1 MTGRTVNPA
10 GAVLITGVRT
20 STTVVPLPQPLQL
33 GAMTVTRR
41 EYVGVQ
47 VRAVLPDGTEV
58 TGVSYALT
66 REAPMAEIVERL
78 VAPHVVGRELPVED
92 PAAGVRAAW
101 DAALRGSAIVGRVGL
116 VRRAIG
122 LVDVAL
128 WDVAGKVAGLPVW
141 RLLERSLPD
150 GGARLGSPAHGEHGA
165 AGAPVP
171 PGAIAP
177 AARPALQAGE
187 GTSALVTP
195 AARPAILVAAYPT
208 PGRTARDVADEV
220 LDRAREGWPL
230 LKISRS
236 PDRDL
241 MRDLLA
247 ILRAELPGV
256 TGRPTEAGR
265 SGVVVDVGFGWRD
278 ADDALADLDAWGI
291 GARAG
296 VGEPPALA
304 WLEDPV
310 LPEDAAG
317 AARVR
322 EVTGLPL
329 AIGDE
334 VTDPE
339 VFARLAAL
347 GAFDVAR
354 VDVVGIGGITA
365 ADPLVRSWQGAGLVT
380 SSHVYP
386 EVSVHLGGAAGIGV
400 ETFERSPQGNP
411 YDPAPLLV
419 EGGPTFSGGTALP
432 PEAPG
437 LGFTLTPAYFTFAAE
452 PSLPCM
458 RLASETG
465 PVTTTTA
472 CSTDDNRMLDD
483 QEDR

>member
-1 MTGRTVNPA
+1 MTGRT
-10 GAVLITGVRT
+10 TGPGGLARVTDVRT
-20 STTVVPLPQPLQL
+20 STTVVALPQPLQL

-78 VAPHVVGRELPVED
+78 VAPHVVGRELPVDD

-128 WDVAGKVAGLPVW
+128 WDVAGKVAGVPVW
-141 RLLERSLPD
+141 RLLES
-150 GGARLGSPAHGEHGA
+150 G
-165 AGAPVP
+165 PV
-171 PGAIAP
+171 G
-177 AARPALQAGE
+177 
-187 GTSALVTP
+187 P

-208 PGRTARDVADEV
+208 PGRTARAVADEV

-241 MRDLLA
+241 MRDVLA
-247 ILRAELPGV
+247 ILRAEVPGV
-256 TGRPTEAGR
+256 TGREAEAGR
-265 SGVVVDVGFGWRD
+265 SGIVVDVGFGWRD
-278 ADDALADLDAWGI
+278 VDEALADLDAWGI
-291 GARAG
+291 GAPAPA
-296 VGEPPALA
+296 GEPPALA

-317 AARVR
+317 AARIR

-339 VFARLAAL
+339 VHARLAAL
-347 GAFDVAR
+347 GALDVAR
-354 VDVVGIGGITA
+354 VDVVGIGGITP
-365 ADPLVRSWQGAGLVT
+365 ADPLVRSWQDAGLVT

-400 ETFERSPQGNP
+400 ETFERSPRGNP

-419 EGGPTFSGGTALP
+419 EGGPEFSAGTALP

-437 LGFTLTPAYFTFAAE
+437 LGFTLSPTHFTFDLT
-452 PSLPCM
+452 PSQPSM
-458 RLASETG
+458 RLASETRPG
-465 PVTTTTA
+465 TTTAA
-472 CSTDDNRMLDD
+472 CSTDEDRVLDD

>member
-1 MTGRTVNPA
+1 MTGRAMSPGGIARVTD
-10 GAVLITGVRT
+10 VRT
-20 STTVVPLPQPLQL
+20 STTVVALPQPLQL

-47 VRAVLPDGTEV
+47 VRAVLPDGTEI

-78 VAPHVVGRELPVED
+78 VAPHVVGRDLPVDD

-128 WDVAGKVAGLPVW
+128 WDVAGKVAGVPVW
-141 RLLERSLPD
+141 RLLEPAVPPVPVVPPVPD
-150 GGARLGSPAHGEHGA
+150 GA
-165 AGAPVP
+165 AQVP
-171 PGAIAP
+171 PS
-177 AARPALQAGE
+177 ARPGQGPSGDPAGP
-187 GTSALVTP
+187 VVP
-195 AARPAILVAAYPT
+195 APRPAILVAAYPT
-208 PGRTARDVADEV
+208 PGRTARAVADEV
-220 LDRAREGWPL
+220 LDRAREGWSL

-256 TGRPTEAGR
+256 TGRESEPGR
-265 SGVVVDVGFGWRD
+265 SGLVVDVGFGWRD
-278 ADDALADLDAWGI
+278 ADEALADLDAWGI
-291 GARAG
+291 GAPAPA
-296 VGEPPALA
+296 GEPPALA

-317 AARVR
+317 AARIR
-322 EVTGLPL
+322 EATGLPL

-339 VFARLAAL
+339 VLARLDAL
-347 GAFDVAR
+347 GALDVAR

-365 ADPLVRSWQGAGLVT
+365 AEPLVRSWQDAGLVT

-419 EGGPTFSGGTALP
+419 EGGPEFSSGTALP

-437 LGFTLTPAYFTFAAE
+437 LGFALSPSYFSFE
-452 PSLPCM
+452 SDPSLPSM
-458 RLASETG
+458 GLASETG
-465 PVTTTTA
+465 PGTTPTA

>member
-1 MTGRTVNPA
+1 MTSRATSPGGLAR
-10 GAVLITGVRT
+10 ITEVRT
-20 STTVVPLPQPLQL
+20 STTVVALPQPLQL

-47 VRAVLPDGTEV
+47 VRAVLPDGTEI

-78 VAPHVVGRELPVED
+78 VAPHVVGRDLPVDD

-128 WDVAGKVAGLPVW
+128 WDVAGKVAGVPVW
-141 RLLERSLPD
+141 RLLESGPV
-150 GGARLGSPAHGEHGA
+150 
-165 AGAPVP
+165 AP
-171 PGAIAP
+171 
-177 AARPALQAGE
+177 
-187 GTSALVTP
+187 S
-195 AARPAILVAAYPT
+195 ARPAILVAAYPT
-208 PGRTARDVADEV
+208 PGRTARAVADEV
-220 LDRAREGWPL
+220 LDRARAGWPL

-241 MRDLLA
+241 MRGLLA

-256 TGRPTEAGR
+256 TGRETEAGR

-278 ADDALADLDAWGI
+278 ADEALADLDAWGI
-291 GARAG
+291 GAPAPA
-296 VGEPPALA
+296 GEPPALA

-310 LPEDAAG
+310 LPEDVAG
-317 AARVR
+317 AARIR

-347 GAFDVAR
+347 GALDVAR
-354 VDVVGIGGITA
+354 VDVVGIGGLTA
-365 ADPLVRSWQGAGLVT
+365 ADPLVRSWQDAGLVT

-386 EVSVHLGGAAGIGV
+386 EVSVHLGGAQGIGV

-419 EGGPTFSGGTALP
+419 EGGPEFSAGTALP
-432 PEAPG
+432 PEVPG
-437 LGFTLTPAYFTFAAE
+437 LGFALSPTYFTFEPA
-452 PSLPCM
+452 PSLPSM

-465 PVTTTTA
+465 PGTTPTA
-472 CSTDDNRMLDD
+472 CSTDDNRMLGD

>member
-1 MTGRTVNPA
+1 MTSRAMSRGGFAR
-10 GAVLITGVRT
+10 ITDVRT
-20 STTVVPLPQPLQL
+20 STTVVALPQPLQL

-47 VRAVLPDGTEV
+47 VRAVLPDGAEV

-78 VAPHVVGRELPVED
+78 VAPHVVGRDLPVDD

-128 WDVAGKVAGLPVW
+128 WDVAGKVAGVPVW
-141 RLLERSLPD
+141 RLLDS
-150 GGARLGSPAHGEHGA
+150 G
-165 AGAPVP
+165 PV
-171 PGAIAP
+171 
-177 AARPALQAGE
+177 
-187 GTSALVTP
+187 VP

-241 MRDLLA
+241 MRGLLA
-247 ILRAELPGV
+247 ILRDELPGA
-256 TGRPTEAGR
+256 TGRETEAGR

-291 GARAG
+291 GGPAG
-296 VGEPPALA
+296 AGAPALA

-310 LPEDAAG
+310 LPEDADG
-317 AARVR
+317 AARIR

-347 GAFDVAR
+347 GALDVAR

-365 ADPLVRSWQGAGLVT
+365 ADPLVRSWQDAGLVT

-419 EGGPTFSGGTALP
+419 EGGPTFSDGTALP

-437 LGFTLTPAYFTFAAE
+437 LGFTLSPAYFTFETE
-452 PSLPCM
+452 PSRPSM
-458 RLASETG
+458 RLASGTG
-465 PVTTTTA
+465 PGTTTTA
-472 CSTDDNRMLDD
+472 CSTDDNRMLGD

>member
-1 MTGRTVNPA
+1 MTSRAMSRGGFAR
-10 GAVLITGVRT
+10 ITDVRT
-20 STTVVPLPQPLQL
+20 STTVVALPQPLQL

-47 VRAVLPDGTEV
+47 VRALLPDGAEV

-78 VAPHVVGRELPVED
+78 VAPHVVGRDLPVDD

-128 WDVAGKVAGLPVW
+128 WDVAGKVAGVPVW
-141 RLLERSLPD
+141 RLLDSD
-150 GGARLGSPAHGEHGA
+150 SAARVPSSAHGAYGA
-165 AGAPVP
+165 AVVP
-171 PGAIAP
+171 DDGTGVGPSTHP
-177 AARPALQAGE
+177 DLRAGE
-187 GTSALVTP
+187 GASGPVAP

-241 MRDLLA
+241 MRGLLA
-247 ILRAELPGV
+247 NLRDELPGA
-256 TGRPTEAGR
+256 TGRETEAGR

-291 GARAG
+291 GGPAG
-296 VGEPPALA
+296 AGAPALA

-310 LPEDAAG
+310 LPEDADG
-317 AARVR
+317 AARIR

-347 GAFDVAR
+347 GALDVAR

-365 ADPLVRSWQGAGLVT
+365 ADPLVRSWQDAGLVT

-419 EGGPTFSGGTALP
+419 EGGPTFSDGTALP

-437 LGFTLTPAYFTFAAE
+437 LGFTLSPAYFTFETE
-452 PSLPCM
+452 PSRPSV
-458 RLASETG
+458 RSASGIG
-465 PVTTTTA
+465 PGTTSTT
-472 CSTDDNRMLDD
+472 CSTDGNRMLDD
-483 QEDR
+483 QEEP

>member
-1 MTGRTVNPA
+1 MTGLTVSA
-10 GAVLITGVRT
+10 ARVTDVRT

-78 VAPHVVGRELPVED
+78 VAPHVVGRELAVDD

-128 WDVAGKVAGLPVW
+128 WDVAGKVAGVPVW

-150 GGARLGSPAHGEHGA
+150 GAARDLPSAPGARGA
-165 AGAPVP
+165 APVP
-171 PGAIAP
+171 DGAAP
-177 AARPALQAGE
+177 VAPSAHPDRGSSGGTTGPVVPAR
-187 GTSALVTP
+187 
-195 AARPAILVAAYPT
+195 RPAILVAAYPT
-208 PGRTARDVADEV
+208 PGRTARAVADEV

-236 PDRDL
+236 PDREL

-247 ILRAELPGV
+247 ILHAELPAV
-256 TGRPTEAGR
+256 TGRETEAGR

-278 ADDALADLDAWGI
+278 ADEALADLDAWGI
-291 GARAG
+291 GAPAPA
-296 VGEPPALA
+296 GEPPALA

-317 AARVR
+317 AARIR

-339 VFARLAAL
+339 VLARLAAL
-347 GAFDVAR
+347 GALDVAR
-354 VDVVGIGGITA
+354 VDVVGIGGLTA
-365 ADPLVRSWQGAGLVT
+365 ADPLVRSWQDAGLVT

-419 EGGPTFSGGTALP
+419 EGGPAFRDGTALP

-437 LGFTLTPAYFTFAAE
+437 LGFTLSPTYFTFEAT
-452 PSLPCM
+452 PSLPSM
-458 RLASETG
+458 RSASG
-465 PVTTTTA
+465 SDPATTTTTR
-472 CSTDDNRMLDD
+472 STDDRMLGD

>member
-1 MTGRTVNPA
+1 MTGRTTSPGGFA
-10 GAVLITGVRT
+10 RITDVRT
-20 STTVVPLPQPLQL
+20 STTVVALPQPLQL

-47 VRAVLPDGTEV
+47 VRALLPGGTEV

-78 VAPHVVGRELPVED
+78 VAPHVVGRELAVED

-128 WDVAGKVAGLPVW
+128 WDVAGKVAGVPVW
-141 RLLERSLPD
+141 RLLDSAVTDVPPVPLGPPVPD
-150 GGARLGSPAHGEHGA
+150 GAAQVPSSARPGQGPSGDPAE
-165 AGAPVP
+165 PV
-171 PGAIAP
+171 AP
-177 AARPALQAGE
+177 AR
-187 GTSALVTP
+187 
-195 AARPAILVAAYPT
+195 RPAILVAAYPT
-208 PGRTARDVADEV
+208 PGRTARAVADEV

-236 PDRDL
+236 ADRDL

-256 TGRPTEAGR
+256 TGRETEAGR

-278 ADDALADLDAWGI
+278 ADEALADLDAWGI
-291 GARAG
+291 SAPAPA
-296 VGEPPALA
+296 GEPPALA

-317 AARVR
+317 AARIR
-322 EVTGLPL
+322 AVTGLPL

-339 VFARLAAL
+339 VLARLAAL
-347 GAFDVAR
+347 GALDVAR
-354 VDVVGIGGITA
+354 VDVVGIGGLTA
-365 ADPLVRSWQGAGLVT
+365 ADPLVRSWQDAGLVT

-419 EGGPTFSGGTALP
+419 EGGPEFSAATALP

-437 LGFTLTPAYFTFAAE
+437 LGFTLSPTYFTFEPA
-452 PSLPCM
+452 PSLPSTW
-458 RLASETG
+458 LASDTG
-465 PVTTTTA
+465 PGTTPTA
-472 CSTDDNRMLDD
+472 CSTDGNRMLDD

>member
-1 MTGRTVNPA
+1 MTGRTVSTA
-10 GAVLITGVRT
+10 GAVRITDVRT

-47 VRAVLPDGTEV
+47 VRALLPDGAEV

-92 PAAGVRAAW
+92 PATGVRAAW

-128 WDVAGKVAGLPVW
+128 WDVAGKVAGVPVW

-150 GGARLGSPAHGEHGA
+150 GGARLGAPAHGAYGA
-165 AGAPVP
+165 AVVP
-171 PGAIAP
+171 DDGTGVGPSTH
-177 AARPALQAGE
+177 PALQAGE
-187 GTSALVTP
+187 GTSAPVAP

-241 MRDLLA
+241 MRGLLA
-247 ILRAELPGV
+247 ILRDELPGA
-256 TGRPTEAGR
+256 TGRKTEAGR

-291 GARAG
+291 GGPAG
-296 VGEPPALA
+296 AGAPALA

-347 GAFDVAR
+347 GALDVAR

-419 EGGPTFSGGTALP
+419 EGGPAFSDGTALP

-437 LGFTLTPAYFTFAAE
+437 LGFTLSPTYFTFEAE
-452 PSLPCM
+452 PSLPSM
-458 RLASETG
+458 RQASGTG
-465 PVTTTTA
+465 PRTTSTA
-472 CSTDDNRMLDD
+472 RSTDDNRMLDD
-483 QEDR
+483 QEDP

>member
-1 MTGRTVNPA
+1 MTSRATSPGGLAR
-10 GAVLITGVRT
+10 ITEVRT
-20 STTVVPLPQPLQL
+20 STTVVALPQPLQL

-47 VRAVLPDGTEV
+47 VRAVLPDGTEI

-78 VAPHVVGRELPVED
+78 VAPHVVGRDLPVDD

-128 WDVAGKVAGLPVW
+128 WDVAGKVAGVPVW
-141 RLLERSLPD
+141 RLLESGPV
-150 GGARLGSPAHGEHGA
+150 
-165 AGAPVP
+165 AP
-171 PGAIAP
+171 
-177 AARPALQAGE
+177 
-187 GTSALVTP
+187 S
-195 AARPAILVAAYPT
+195 ARPAILVAAYPT
-208 PGRTARDVADEV
+208 PGRTARAVADEV

-256 TGRPTEAGR
+256 TGREAEAGR

-278 ADDALADLDAWGI
+278 ADEALADLDAWGI
-291 GARAG
+291 GAPAPA
-296 VGEPPALA
+296 GEPPALA

-317 AARVR
+317 AARIR

-347 GAFDVAR
+347 GALDVAR
-354 VDVVGIGGITA
+354 VDVVGIGGLTA
-365 ADPLVRSWQGAGLVT
+365 ADPLVRSWQDAGLVT

-386 EVSVHLGGAAGIGV
+386 EVSAHLGGAQGIGV

-419 EGGPTFSGGTALP
+419 EGGPEFSAGTALP

-437 LGFTLTPAYFTFAAE
+437 LGFTLSPTYFTFDPT
-452 PSLPCM
+452 PSLPSL
-458 RLASETG
+458 RLASG
-465 PVTTTTA
+465 IDPATTTTA
-472 CSTDDNRMLDD
+472 CSTNDNRMLGD
-483 QEDR
+483 QEDP

>member
-1 MTGRTVNPA
+1 MTGRTAGTA
-10 GAVLITGVRT
+10 GAVRITGVRT

-33 GAMTVTRR
+33 GAMTVARR

-78 VAPHVVGRELPVED
+78 VAPHVVGRGLPVED
-92 PAAGVRAAW
+92 PAVGVRAAW

-128 WDVAGKVAGLPVW
+128 WDVAGKVAGVPVW

-165 AGAPVP
+165 AGAPAA
-171 PGAIAP
+171 PGAIA
-177 AARPALQAGE
+177 
-187 GTSALVTP
+187 P

-296 VGEPPALA
+296 AGEPPALA

-347 GAFDVAR
+347 GALDVAR

-365 ADPLVRSWQGAGLVT
+365 ADPLVRSWQAAGLVT

-400 ETFERSPQGNP
+400 ETFERSVQGNP

-419 EGGPTFSGGTALP
+419 EGGPDFSGGTALP

-437 LGFTLTPAYFTFAAE
+437 LGFTLSPTYFTFEAE
-452 PSLPCM
+452 PSLPSM
-458 RLASETG
+458 RWASETG
-465 PVTTTTA
+465 PGTTTTA
-472 CSTDDNRMLDD
+472 CSTDDNRMLGD

>member
-1 MTGRTVNPA
+1 MTSRATSRGGFAR
-10 GAVLITGVRT
+10 ITDVRT
-20 STTVVPLPQPLQL
+20 STTVVALPQPLQL

-47 VRAVLPDGTEV
+47 VRALLPDGAEV

-78 VAPHVVGRELPVED
+78 VAPHAVGRDLPVDD

-128 WDVAGKVAGLPVW
+128 WDVAGKVAGVPVW
-141 RLLERSLPD
+141 RLLESGPV
-150 GGARLGSPAHGEHGA
+150 
-165 AGAPVP
+165 AP
-171 PGAIAP
+171 
-177 AARPALQAGE
+177 
-187 GTSALVTP
+187 S
-195 AARPAILVAAYPT
+195 ARPAILVAAYPT
-208 PGRTARDVADEV
+208 PGRTARAVADEV

-256 TGRPTEAGR
+256 TGCEAEAGR

-278 ADDALADLDAWGI
+278 ADEALADLDAWGI
-291 GARAG
+291 GAPAPA
-296 VGEPPALA
+296 GEPSALA

-317 AARVR
+317 AARIR

-347 GAFDVAR
+347 GALDVAR
-354 VDVVGIGGITA
+354 VDVVGIGGLTA
-365 ADPLVRSWQGAGLVT
+365 ADPLVRSWQDAGLVT

-386 EVSVHLGGAAGIGV
+386 EVSVHLGGAQGIGV

-419 EGGPTFSGGTALP
+419 EGGPEFSAGTALP
-432 PEAPG
+432 PEVPG
-437 LGFTLTPAYFTFAAE
+437 LGFTLSPTYFTFEPA
-452 PSLPCM
+452 PSLPSM

-465 PVTTTTA
+465 PGTTPTA
-472 CSTDDNRMLDD
+472 CSTDDNRMLGD

>member
-1 MTGRTVNPA
+1 MTSRATSPGGLAR
-10 GAVLITGVRT
+10 ITEVRT
-20 STTVVPLPQPLQL
+20 STTVVALPQPLQL

-78 VAPHVVGRELPVED
+78 VAPHVVGRDLPVDD

-128 WDVAGKVAGLPVW
+128 WDVAGKVAGVPVW
-141 RLLERSLPD
+141 RLLESGPV
-150 GGARLGSPAHGEHGA
+150 
-165 AGAPVP
+165 AP
-171 PGAIAP
+171 
-177 AARPALQAGE
+177 
-187 GTSALVTP
+187 S
-195 AARPAILVAAYPT
+195 ARPAILVAAYPT
-208 PGRTARDVADEV
+208 PGRTARAVADEV
-220 LDRAREGWPL
+220 LDRARAGWPL

-256 TGRPTEAGR
+256 TGRETEAGR

-291 GARAG
+291 GGPAG
-296 VGEPPALA
+296 AGAPALA

-310 LPEDAAG
+310 LPEDADG
-317 AARVR
+317 AARIR

-347 GAFDVAR
+347 GALDVAR
-354 VDVVGIGGITA
+354 VDVVGIGGLTA
-365 ADPLVRSWQGAGLVT
+365 ADPLVRSWQDAGLVT

-386 EVSVHLGGAAGIGV
+386 EVSVHLGGAQGIGV

-419 EGGPTFSGGTALP
+419 EGGPEFSAGTALP
-432 PEAPG
+432 PEVPG
-437 LGFTLTPAYFTFAAE
+437 LGFTLSPTYFTFEPA
-452 PSLPCM
+452 PSLPSM

-465 PVTTTTA
+465 PGTTPTA
-472 CSTDDNRMLDD
+472 CSTDDNRMLGD

>member
-1 MTGRTVNPA
+1 MTGRTAGTA
-10 GAVLITGVRT
+10 GAVRITGVRT

-47 VRAVLPDGTEV
+47 VQAVLPDGTEV

-78 VAPHVVGRELPVED
+78 VAPHVVGRDLPVDD

-128 WDVAGKVAGLPVW
+128 WDVAGKVAGVPVW

-165 AGAPVP
+165 AGSPGPV
-171 PGAIAP
+171 
-177 AARPALQAGE
+177 
-187 GTSALVTP
+187 VP

-247 ILRAELPGV
+247 ILRAELPGI

-296 VGEPPALA
+296 AGGPPALA

-317 AARVR
+317 AAHVR
-322 EVTGLPL
+322 GVTGLPL

-347 GAFDVAR
+347 GALDVAR

-365 ADPLVRSWQGAGLVT
+365 ADPLVRSWQAAGLVT

-437 LGFTLTPAYFTFAAE
+437 LGFTLTPAYFTFEAE
-452 PSLPCM
+452 PSLPSM

-465 PVTTTTA
+465 PGTTTTA

>member
-1 MTGRTVNPA
+1 MTSRATSPGGLAR
-10 GAVLITGVRT
+10 ITEVRT
-20 STTVVPLPQPLQL
+20 STTVVALPQPLQL

-47 VRAVLPDGTEV
+47 VRAVLPDGTEI

-78 VAPHVVGRELPVED
+78 VAPHVVGRDLPVDD

-128 WDVAGKVAGLPVW
+128 WDVAGKVAGVPVW
-141 RLLERSLPD
+141 RLLEPAVPSVPLVPLVPD
-150 GGARLGSPAHGEHGA
+150 GA
-165 AGAPVP
+165 AQVP
-171 PGAIAP
+171 SSGRPGQGP
-177 AARPALQAGE
+177 SGDLARP
-187 GTSALVTP
+187 VVP
-195 AARPAILVAAYPT
+195 APRPAILVAAYPT

-220 LDRAREGWPL
+220 LDRARAGWPL

-256 TGRPTEAGR
+256 TGRETEAGR

-278 ADDALADLDAWGI
+278 ADEALADLDAWGI
-291 GARAG
+291 GAPAG
-296 VGEPPALA
+296 AGAPALA

-310 LPEDAAG
+310 LPEDADG
-317 AARVR
+317 AARIR

-347 GAFDVAR
+347 GALDVAR
-354 VDVVGIGGITA
+354 VDVVGIGGLTA
-365 ADPLVRSWQGAGLVT
+365 ADPLVRSWQDAGLVT

-386 EVSVHLGGAAGIGV
+386 EVSVHLGGAQGIGV

-419 EGGPTFSGGTALP
+419 EGGPEFSAGTALP
-432 PEAPG
+432 PEVPG
-437 LGFTLTPAYFTFAAE
+437 LGFTLSPTYFTFE
-452 PSLPCM
+452 PDPSLPSM

-465 PVTTTTA
+465 PGTTPTA
-472 CSTDDNRMLDD
+472 CPTDDNRMLGD

>member
-10 GAVLITGVRT
+10 GGVRITGVRT

-78 VAPHVVGRELPVED
+78 VAPHVVGRELPVDD
-92 PAAGVRAAW
+92 PAVGVRAAW

-141 RLLERSLPD
+141 RLLESGAPARVPSSAHGAYGAAVVPD
-150 GGARLGSPAHGEHGA
+150 GGAGVDPSVHPDRGASGGVPGA
-165 AGAPVP
+165 AD
-171 PGAIAP
+171 
-177 AARPALQAGE
+177 
-187 GTSALVTP
+187 P

-220 LDRAREGWPL
+220 LDRAREGWSL

-256 TGRPTEAGR
+256 TGR
-265 SGVVVDVGFGWRD
+265 
-278 ADDALADLDAWGI
+278 
-291 GARAG
+291 
-296 VGEPPALA
+296 
-304 WLEDPV
+304 
-310 LPEDAAG
+310 
-317 AARVR
+317 
-322 EVTGLPL
+322 
-329 AIGDE
+329 
-334 VTDPE
+334 
-339 VFARLAAL
+339 
-347 GAFDVAR
+347 
-354 VDVVGIGGITA
+354 
-365 ADPLVRSWQGAGLVT
+365 
-380 SSHVYP
+380 
-386 EVSVHLGGAAGIGV
+386 
-400 ETFERSPQGNP
+400 
-411 YDPAPLLV
+411 
-419 EGGPTFSGGTALP
+419 
-432 PEAPG
+432 
-437 LGFTLTPAYFTFAAE
+437 
-452 PSLPCM
+452 
-458 RLASETG
+458 
-465 PVTTTTA
+465 
-472 CSTDDNRMLDD
+472 
-483 QEDR
+483 